1 MTRIAMSANIGAIYG
16 AQIFQSDD
24 APKYRRAFA
33 TNIGLLAAALSLA
46 VGRYCWERRR
56 INRQT
61 SAMADE

>member
-1 MTRIAMSANIGAIYG
+1 MSANIGGIYG

-46 VGRYCWERRR
+46 VGRYWWEKRR
-56 INRQT
+56 ISRNM
-61 SAMADE
+61 SVVAYE